1 MLTTPFGSIRI
12 TIDDREIEYVAVK
25 LPLGIHFYSGATGR
39 YAIRIDLVPDGAEH
53 NINCRLIE
61 IPSNVEGWS
70 NSGEDIECMTFNT
83 GDNKT
88 ELSIACLGE
97 TWEMGCTTE
106 SMDRGYDYDTV
117 TLVILTIL
125 LLILPIL
132 IMLCMLHMKIIRLC
146 LPIRFPSDLI
156 GAYVVLHH

>member
-1 MLTTPFGSIRI
+1 
-12 TIDDREIEYVAVK
+12 
-25 LPLGIHFYSGATGR
+25 
-39 YAIRIDLVPDGAEH
+39 
-53 NINCRLIE
+53 
-61 IPSNVEGWS
+61 
-70 NSGEDIECMTFNT
+70 MTFNT

-88 ELSIACLGE
+88 DLSIACLGE